1 MALFKI
7 NSQHIEEGAITQE
20 LFDVTVSES
29 ISSLKISNVS
39 VANSTYHVLD
49 DTAVNIGGGYIVV
62 TGSGFNANSVVIV
75 GSTPALA
82 TSYINSTTLHVEVDA
97 ALARTY
103 DVYVTNSDGDFALK
117 KNAVTYSGSPTWVTG
132 STLTPIV
139 TDIAFTG
146 TFQATGATSYSNTT
160 SLPAGFNLVSANGYY
175 YGNVSVGSTTNY
187 NFTIRATDGENQDS
201 DRTFS
206 LSALVTNSPTTVEY
220 LVVAGGG
227 GGGAW
232 RDSITNGGGGGAG
245 GLRTGNLSITFG
257 ETYTITVGS
266 GGAGGI
272 SGGYMGANGSISS
285 LSTIQSA
292 GGGAGGSYFLA
303 GSSTQYYNGFP
314 GGSGG
319 GGGGLVPNITTL
331 TYGGLGN
338 VPSVTPSQGNA
349 GGNGAEAASPQATVG
364 GGGGGSGQA
373 ANISIGGN
381 GSEWPTGSGTYYAG
395 GGNGYGG
402 PGGSIAPL
410 GGAAQKSTGPAN
422 SGAGGGGGNG
432 GGGSGGGSGVVIIRY
447 NSTKNDAST
456 TTGSPTY
463 TNSGGYKTY
472 KFTGSGSITFTA

>member
-7 NSQHIEEGAITQE
+7 KSQNIEDGAITQE

-29 ISSLKISNVS
+29 IQSLKISNVS
-39 VANSTYHVLD
+39 IANSTYHILD
-49 DTAVNIGGGYIVV
+49 DTAVNVGGGYLVV
-62 TGSGFNANSVVIV
+62 TGSGFNANSVVMV

-82 TSYINSTTLHVEVDA
+82 TSYINSTTLHAEVDA
-97 ALARTY
+97 ASARTY
-103 DVYVTNSDGDFALK
+103 DVYVTNDDGDFALK
-117 KNAVTYSGSPTWVTG
+117 KNGVTYSGSPTWVTG
-132 STLTPIV
+132 STLTSIV
-139 TDIAFTG
+139 TDIPFTG
-146 TFQATGATSYSNTT
+146 IFEATGATSYANTT
-160 SLPAGFNLVSANGYY
+160 ALPSGFNLVSANGYY
-175 YGNVSVGSTTNY
+175 YGTVSVGSTTNY
-187 NFTIRATDGENQDS
+187 NFTIRATDDENQDS
-201 DRTFS
+201 DKTFS

-220 LVVAGGG
+220 LVVAGGA

-245 GLRTGNLSITFG
+245 GLRTGNLSITFD

-285 LSTIQSA
+285 LSTIESA
-292 GGGAGGSYFLA
+292 GGGAGGSYWLA
-303 GSSTQYYNGFP
+303 GTSTQYYNGFP

-319 GGGGLVPNITTL
+319 GGGGLVPGITTL

-349 GGNGAEAASPQATVG
+349 GGNGAEAASPQAAVG

-395 GGNGYGG
+395 GGNGFGG
-402 PGGSIAPL
+402 PGGGTAPL
-410 GGAAQKSTGPAN
+410 GGAAQQSTAPAN
-422 SGAGGGGGNG
+422 SGGGGGGGNG
-432 GGGSGGGSGVVIIRY
+432 GGGGAGGSGVVIIRY
-447 NSTKNDAST
+447 NSTKNDASA